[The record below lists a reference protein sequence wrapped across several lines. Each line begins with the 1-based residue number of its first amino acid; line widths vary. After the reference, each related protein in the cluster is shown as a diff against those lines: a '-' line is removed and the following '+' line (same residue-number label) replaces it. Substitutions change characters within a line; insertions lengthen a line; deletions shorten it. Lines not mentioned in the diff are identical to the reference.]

1 MNIKKHIEPDA
12 FLRPAL
18 DALELDVQDTAL
30 VRRFAEEKA
39 EEIRKLWDQFI
50 QEVAIEKVV
59 EQSPSMQVRIRNT
72 PLSNRVKNTLECHDV
87 FTVGELLQYSVSELR
102 KFRHLGKKSV
112 REILD
117 YLEDAGLSVL
127 SILE

>member
-18 DALELDVQDTAL
+18 DALELDVQDAAL

-50 QEVAIEKVV
+50 QEVAVEKVV
-59 EQSPSMQVRIRNT
+59 EQSPEMQIRIRKT
-72 PLSNRVKNTLECHDV
+72 PLSNRVKNTLESNDV
-87 FTVGELLQYSVSELR
+87 YTVGELLQYSLAELR
-102 KFRHLGKKSV
+102 NFRRLGEKSV
-112 REILD
+112 QEILD
-117 YLEDAGLSVL
+117 YLEEVGLF
-127 SILE
+127 ERK